1 VCTQDGESDCY
12 DGSKQVAIAT
22 GSSSSSSSSI
32 GLQANLT
39 DQQLQTA
46 LAV

>member
-1 VCTQDGESDCY
+1 VCTQDGESDCH
-12 DGSKQVAIAT
+12 DGSKQVVLST
-22 GSSSSSSSSI
+22 GTSSSSSSI
-32 GLQANLT
+32 GLQANLP